1 MHKVLIKNYDKLIS
15 ILNSSVLNLSK
26 HFVAKNIITIEDE
39 EEIRKA
45 DRDKARLF
53 LVKIEAPVKGGFTA
67 GFHIMLDVMFQY
79 GSVTDRQLAEQIRN
93 EIDEECKNGRCI
105 YMCTCVS
112 IVTRP
117 AKINSVSVKNRHFCL
132 CSIITCH
139 LTIYTTKTKCLL
151 LRWHRTV
158 HVWLHHK
165 IFNAYFSKSTINN
178 LFLCAC
184 IYKVLL
190 YLSSPANQIVQLCVK
205 RKLEILGV

>member
-1 MHKVLIKNYDKLIS
+1 MFLSLGSQTMHKVLIKNYDKLIS

-39 EEIRKA
+39 KEIRNA

-105 YMCTCVS
+105 CMCMCTCVS

-117 AKINSVSVKNRHFCL
+117 AKINNVSLKNCHFCL
-132 CSIITCH
+132 CSIIICH
-139 LTIYTTKTKCLL
+139 LNIYTTKTKCLL
-151 LRWHRTV
+151 LMQ
-158 HVWLHHK
+158 
-165 IFNAYFSKSTINN
+165 N
-178 LFLCAC
+178 LMGFL
-184 IYKVLL
+184 L
-190 YLSSPANQIVQLCVK
+190 
-205 RKLEILGV
+205 